1 LLKDHQIFRKLN
13 DAPAQPRLSRYPTK
27 VQVKAKRSFHSAWYT
42 GNNWLEYSQQEDAA
56 FCYPCRHFT
65 LPGSNPDKAFTA
77 VGYSN
82 WKKAMFKDGGFS
94 SHCKSDCHV
103 EAYVAWREYDKK
115 DSRPSILQ
123 QLNDER
129 SRQIQQNRQNLGAV
143 VDVLKYTALHRL
155 SLRGHDE
162 GEESLNAGNFLDM
175 LKLLGKYNDN
185 IGKKLADLPDNAKYT
200 SSDIQD
206 EILSTMAKMVKTDIA
221 EEVKKSG
228 EFSVMADETKD
239 VRKIE
244 QMSIVLRYFLAGTVY
259 ESIVGFVPANVLTA
273 DGLSGELMS

>member
-1 LLKDHQIFRKLN
+1 
-13 DAPAQPRLSRYPTK
+13 
-27 VQVKAKRSFHSAWYT
+27 
-42 GNNWLEYSQQEDAA
+42 
-56 FCYPCRHFT
+56 
-65 LPGSNPDKAFTA
+65 
-77 VGYSN
+77 
-82 WKKAMFKDGGFS
+82 MFKDGGFS

-103 EAYVAWREYDKK
+103 EAYVAWREYYKK
-115 DSRPSILQ
+115 ESRPSILQ

-129 SRQIQQNRQNLGAV
+129 SRQIQQNRQYLGAA

-155 SLRGHDE
+155 SLHGRDE

-185 IGKKLADLPDNAKYT
+185 IGKKLTDLPDNAKYT
-200 SSDIQD
+200 SSDIQN
-206 EILSTMAKMVKTDIA
+206 EILSIMAKMVKTDIA
-221 EEVKKSG
+221 EEVKKNG

-259 ESIVGFVPANVLTA
+259 ESFVGFVPANVLTA
-273 DGLSGELMS
+273 NGLSGEVMSELKVMGLNYRNKLIAQGYDGASVMSGKHKGVAALVQAEAAPLALYIHCHAHRLILLIVSKLLM